1 MKMNS
6 ILSDK
11 PKIVKTDEGTKDGQ
25 NKCPKCGAT
34 DITLNAKKGL
44 LRCNFCRHEF
54 ESEKVEGLETDI
66 TKLEGEVMGSGAL
79 DIAEES
85 QDIVTFKC
93 SSCGAEV
100 VIDTSESS
108 RSKMPLV

>member
-1 MKMNS
+1 MNS
-6 ILSDK
+6 ILSDE
-11 PKIVKTDEGTKDGQ
+11 PKIVKTDEGAKDGQ

-34 DITLNAKKGL
+34 DISLNAKKGL

-54 ESEKVEGLETDI
+54 EPEKVEGLETDI

-79 DIAEES
+79 DIAEDS
-85 QDIVTFKC
+85 QGIVTFKC

-108 RSKMPLV
+108 RSEMSLV

>member
-1 MKMNS
+1 MNS
-6 ILSDK
+6 ILSEE
-11 PKIVKTDEGTKDGQ
+11 PKIVKTDEGAKDGQ

-34 DITLNAKKGL
+34 DISLNAKKGL

-54 ESEKVEGLETDI
+54 EPEKVEGLETDI

-79 DIAEES
+79 DIAEDS

-108 RSKMPLV
+108 RSEMSLV